1 MAERFA
7 LTADQGL
14 AAEDLAVTAEDLAV
28 TAEDLAVTAEDLALT
43 AECFALTE
51 DDLVHTLDLDPGPTR
66 HSIPGKE
73 FTGQG
78 HEKIGQ
84 GQGQLQTA
92 LQVM

>member
-14 AAEDLAVTAEDLAV
+14 AAEDLAV